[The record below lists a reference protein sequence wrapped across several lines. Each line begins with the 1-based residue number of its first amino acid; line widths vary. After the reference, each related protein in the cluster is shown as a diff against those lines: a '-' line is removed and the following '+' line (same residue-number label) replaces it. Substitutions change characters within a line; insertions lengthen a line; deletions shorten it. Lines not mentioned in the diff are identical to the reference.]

1 MRKLEKEKKVRKI
14 KSQIKNDNGRERR
27 REERERGGGES

>member
-1 MRKLEKEKKVRKI
+1 MRKLEKEKKVIKI

-27 REERERGGGES
+27 REEREER